1 MGERL
6 TGSKVHSCLSGVGE
20 QDEKILITNPELA
33 LSLKGWEGY
42 TSYPGGP
49 GRTDLLKKRLSTE
62 DLGG

>member
-20 QDEKILITNPELA
+20 QDEKILITNPESA

-42 TSYPGGP
+42 TSYPGGS
-49 GRTDLLKKRLSTE
+49 RE
-62 DLGG
+62 DRPSEEKAKH